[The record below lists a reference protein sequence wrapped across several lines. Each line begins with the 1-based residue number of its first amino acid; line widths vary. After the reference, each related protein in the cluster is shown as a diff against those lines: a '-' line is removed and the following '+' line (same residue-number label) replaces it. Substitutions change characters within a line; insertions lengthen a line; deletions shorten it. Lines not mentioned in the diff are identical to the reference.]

1 MALVTTSQWLENGP
15 RYAIAKFTA
24 VMDAGSEDEVNV
36 VKVDA
41 TSTGLLG
48 VRFQGN
54 VLYPGIHLA
63 VYAIKYSV
71 ASMALRISWQA
82 TVNVDMMIVQA
93 TDHWQFLNERNGF
106 GGLTVPAGTAG
117 ATGSILF
124 STLGSAA
131 NSAYTV
137 ILYLT
142 KNIPTS

>member
-1 MALVTTSQWLENGP
+1 MADVVTTQWLENGP
-15 RYAIAKFTA
+15 RYAIGKFTNVSDATGEAA
-24 VMDAGSEDEVNV
+24 VL
-36 VKVDA
+36 KVDA
-41 TSTGLLG
+41 TSSGVLG

-54 VLYPGIHLA
+54 LLFPGIHLA

-71 ASMALRISWQA
+71 ASMALRIMWQA
-82 TVNVDMMIVQA
+82 TANTDMMIVQA

-124 STLGSAA
+124 STLGAA
-131 NSAYTV
+131 QNSAYTV
-137 ILYLT
+137 LLYLT